1 MQGQYL
7 EKQANGAI
15 FLTKVKEG
23 YLVENRDTSIKKLH
37 SSYREAAW
45 LFKIW
50 ADNQNRRFCKG

>member
-23 YLVENRDTSIKKLH
+23 YLVENREYDTKKLH